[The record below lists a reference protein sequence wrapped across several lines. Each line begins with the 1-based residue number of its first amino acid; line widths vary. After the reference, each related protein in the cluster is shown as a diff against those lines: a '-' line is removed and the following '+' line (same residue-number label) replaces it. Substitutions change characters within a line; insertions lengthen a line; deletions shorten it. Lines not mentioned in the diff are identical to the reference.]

1 MQLNDG
7 SFFKENVVDVNKK
20 VNMILFFTIP
30 VPIIFAILS
39 AVNIWIVPH
48 LYSLTVFI
56 YSTFFSLLYMFLIK
70 KNVNQY
76 FLMYM
81 GIFVT
86 SGFVFLLG

>member
-48 LYSLTVFI
+48 LYSLTVF
-56 YSTFFSLLYMFLIK
+56 
-70 KNVNQY
+70 N
-76 FLMYM
+76 
-81 GIFVT
+81 
-86 SGFVFLLG
+86 